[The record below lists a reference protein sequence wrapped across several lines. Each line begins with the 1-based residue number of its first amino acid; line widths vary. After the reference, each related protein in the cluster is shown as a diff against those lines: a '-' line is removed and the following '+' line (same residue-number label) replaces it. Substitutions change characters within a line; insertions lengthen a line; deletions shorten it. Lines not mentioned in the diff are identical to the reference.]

1 MSDQAT
7 NPVLKATMAHAV
19 ACRTGDP
26 LQIALARRAI
36 TEAKLRR
43 AIEAALATE
52 HSIGSEA
59 RTEFAAL
66 LTGGA

>member
-7 NPVLKATMAHAV
+7 NPVLKATMAHAQ
-19 ACRTGDP
+19 ACRNGDP
-26 LQIALARRAI
+26 LQIALTRRAI

-43 AIEAALATE
+43 AIEEALATE
-52 HSIGSEA
+52 HSIGVEA
-59 RTEFAAL
+59 RTDLAAL